1 MTSRDGQSDDSIPV
15 FRIDEE
21 QVVDLASLLEDD
33 SASTGPS
40 APTSGGTPT
49 AGSQVSSL
57 RQSAIEAAAQ
67 SLASSL
73 EGDSSGAGGF
83 DDAVSALIYGDGPSE
98 APAEPKAEATPP
110 AAPAPTSAAPPTLK
124 EDSDTADSTASN
136 VFKVD
141 LDGLDDFEALLQRTM
156 GEAAGIA
163 PAAKP
168 APDKAPQAKAPQAKA
183 PQAKAPSVKP
193 PPVAMPAMAT
203 QWRKPEKP
211 KAPERP
217 RGDEPSQE
225 SKAVDELRKKVKAMT
240 SETESYRRRLEDS
253 AKAAR
258 GKGREDVFKA
268 LMPIMDAM
276 EMALK
281 SAEGSS
287 AQTDQLTKGIE
298 LVHKQLKTDL
308 GLLGLEL
315 IAPLGETFDPNVH
328 EAFQQVTTGKVE
340 PGQVAEVVR
349 NGYRFEDRLLR
360 AAQVLV
366 EKA

>member
-1 MTSRDGQSDDSIPV
+1 MASRDGQSDDSTPV
-15 FRIDEE
+15 FQVDEE
-21 QVVDLASLLEDD
+21 QVVDLAGLLEDD

-40 APTSGGTPT
+40 SSPK
-49 AGSQVSSL
+49 AGKSPASSQVASL

-73 EGDSSGAGGF
+73 EEDTGGAGGF
-83 DDAVSALIYGDGPSE
+83 DDAVSALIYGDSPV
-98 APAEPKAEATPP
+98 K
-110 AAPAPTSAAPPTLK
+110 APAPVPQAPAPAPKATAQAHTTPAAAPPKTAPPTLK
-124 EDSDTADSTASN
+124 AAPETVDSTASN

-156 GEAAGIA
+156 GEAAGLTPA
-163 PAAKP
+163 PKAAPSRPPVGKTPPEKATAQAKP
-168 APDKAPQAKAPQAKA
+168 MMAP
-183 PQAKAPSVKP
+183 
-193 PPVAMPAMAT
+193 
-203 QWRKPEKP
+203 QWRKPDMARP
-211 KAPERP
+211 PERQ
-217 RGDEPSQE
+217 RTDGPSQE

-240 SETESYRRRLEDS
+240 TETDAYRRRLEDS

-268 LMPIMDAM
+268 LLPIMDAL
-276 EMALK
+276 EMAIK
-281 SAEGSS
+281 STEGTSG
-287 AQTDQLTKGIE
+287 QGDQVTKGIE
-298 LVHKQLKTDL
+298 LLHKQLRTDL
-308 GLLGLEL
+308 GLLGLQL
-315 IAPLGETFDPNVH
+315 ITPLGDVFDPNVH
-328 EAFQQVTTGKVE
+328 EALQQVTTGKVT